1 MADGGDV
8 SGVPS
13 AHRLVVEAWR
23 GDRME
28 SRHEVWC
35 AIVPGMR
42 SPWQTDLA
50 RLPAPFIRSAAKPFQ
65 LLPLL
70 VSGGADRFDLQPAD
84 LAVMAASHNGTDAHA
99 ARVEAILGRMGQGP
113 EHLRCGEHRPYYLD
127 DLPPASPEHHRSFGP
142 LHNNCSGN
150 HAALLGLA
158 QVHGIETAAYLEP
171 ESPGNQRI
179 LALLRAFT
187 GIDPYV
193 AVDDCGAP
201 CYAMPLAAT
210 AALYRFLA
218 RPESVHELPDERRR
232 QLQPVGDP
240 DRIEQELRR
249 IADAMAHEP
258 QWVSGERTESTRLA
272 RLVPGEIVTKNGAE
286 GILCVAHRGLD
297 AALALK
303 VADGAGRA
311 LMPALVRLQS
321 AVGWLTPEQSARLAD
336 VAAPVRRGRSG
347 QVVGEVRVAS
357 PEA

>member
-1 MADGGDV
+1 M

-23 GDRME
+23 GDHVE

-35 AIVPGMR
+35 ATVPGMR
-42 SPWQTDLA
+42 SPWQTEVA
-50 RLPAPFIRSAAKPFQ
+50 RLPSPFIRSAAKPFQ

-84 LAVMAASHNGTDAHA
+84 LAVMAASHDGTDAHA
-99 ARVEAILGRMGQGP
+99 ARVETILRRMGCAP
-113 EHLRCGEHRPYYLD
+113 EQLRCGEHRPYYLD
-127 DLPPASPEHHRSFGP
+127 DLSPASPEHHRSFGP

-158 QVHGIETAAYLEP
+158 QVHGIEPAAYLEA
-171 ESPGNQRI
+171 ESPGNKRI
-179 LALLRAFT
+179 LAVLRAFT
-187 GIDPYV
+187 GVDPYV
-193 AVDDCGAP
+193 AIDDCGAP
-201 CYAMPLAAT
+201 CYAMPLTAT

-218 RPESVHELPDERRR
+218 RPEAVHELPPERYP
-232 QLQPVGDP
+232 QLEPVGALH
-240 DRIEQELRR
+240 RIEQELRR

-272 RLVPGEIVTKNGAE
+272 RLVPGEIVTKHGAE

-303 VADGAGRA
+303 VADGGGRA

-321 AVGWLTPEQSARLAD
+321 SVGWLTPEQCARLED

-347 QVVGEVRVAS
+347 QIVGMLRVAS